1 MKRPSWKRLEK
12 KPEPKPEPKAP
23 VPMKK
28 AAPKSI
34 PQPEEKPAPGIEVKL
49 KKAAPGQ
56 TDKPKVD
63 ESKMPSLKHVEATAA
78 EKQEEQRMD
87 IHLKHVRKEVEE
99 VRFCC

>member
-34 PQPEEKPAPGIEVKL
+34 PQPEE
-49 KKAAPGQ
+49 KAAPGQ